1 MPVTVEIPKEKW
13 TGSIRQVT
21 LGATAAQGGTRS
33 KTVTVGGETTLPF
46 LFFEGDIPNPPVVAV
61 EIQDSYPADWSP
73 VLLKAWGDTLQDPAA
88 WARSVVLPAVT
99 VGVTSGSILT
109 RFVRSALLEAAA
121 IGFGLL
127 VVPPIAVE
135 RGRRARLMRAIAAG
149 ALAANVSL
157 YPKMPYDPVKDF
169 APVSNVAF
177 VPFLLI
183 ANPSLPANN
192 LQELVALASAKP
204 GQLMLGYGGNGTA
217 MHLSGELFK
226 LMARI
231 QLVNVPYKGSGPA
244 AVDTVGG
251 QLPLAM
257 VDVAS
262 AIAQVKAGRLKA
274 LAVTTRKRI
283 SAAPDV
289 PTFAE
294 QGLPDY
300 EATGWFGVVM
310 PAGTPAEI
318 VGRMNAELVA
328 ALQRKEIIDRVTAA
342 GAEPSP
348 STPEEFGALIRS
360 EIAKWG
366 EVVKLSGA
374 KVD

>member
-1 MPVTVEIPKEKW
+1 MQFVIRGLCAVIAALWVGAAVAQHNYPTKPIRFVVTFPPG
-13 TGSIRQVT
+13 GSSDLIARA
-21 LGATAAQGGTRS
+21 L
-33 KTVTVGGETTLPF
+33 
-46 LFFEGDIPNPPVVAV
+46 
-61 EIQDSYPADWSP
+61 SP
-73 VLLKAWGDTLQDPAA
+73 VLSDSLHQQVLVENKPGAGGNIGMDLVAKAAPDGYTM
-88 WARSVVLPAVT
+88 
-99 VGVTSGSILT
+99 
-109 RFVRSALLEAAA
+109 
-121 IGFGLL
+121 GL
-127 VVPPIAVE
+127 
-135 RGRRARLMRAIAAG
+135 GAAG

-177 VPFLLI
+177 VPFFLI

-192 LQELVALASAKP
+192 LRELVALASAKP
-204 GQLMLGYGGNGTA
+204 GELMLGYGGNGTA

-226 LMARI
+226 LMAKI

-244 AVDTVGG
+244 TVDTVAG
-251 QLPLAM
+251 QLPLAI

-274 LAVTTRKRI
+274 LAVTTRSRVA
-283 SAAPDV
+283 AAPDV

-294 QGLPDY
+294 SGLPDY

-318 VGRMNAELVA
+318 VGRMNTELVA
-328 ALQRKEIIDRVTAA
+328 ALKRQDIRERVLAA
-342 GAEPSP
+342 GAEASP

-360 EIAKWG
+360 EIVKWG
-366 EVVKLSGA
+366 EVVRASGA
-374 KVD
+374 KAD

>member
-1 MPVTVEIPKEKW
+1 M
-13 TGSIRQVT
+13 SLFIRGICAAIAALW
-21 LGATAAQGGTRS
+21 LGVAAAQQAYPTKPIRMIVTFPPGGSSDLIARA
-33 KTVTVGGETTLPF
+33 L
-46 LFFEGDIPNPPVVAV
+46 A
-61 EIQDSYPADWSP
+61 P
-73 VLLKAWGDTLQDPAA
+73 VLSDRLRQPVLVENRPGAGGNIGMDLVAKAAPDGYTM
-88 WARSVVLPAVT
+88 
-99 VGVTSGSILT
+99 
-109 RFVRSALLEAAA
+109 
-121 IGFGLL
+121 GL
-127 VVPPIAVE
+127 
-135 RGRRARLMRAIAAG
+135 GAAG

-177 VPFLLI
+177 VPFFLI
-183 ANPSLPANN
+183 AHPSLPANN
-192 LQELVALASAKP
+192 LQELVALANAKP

-226 LMARI
+226 LMAKV

-244 AVDTVGG
+244 AVDTVAGT
-251 QLPLAM
+251 LPLAM

-262 AIAQVKAGRLKA
+262 ALAQVKAGRLKA
-274 LAVTTRKRI
+274 LAVTSRTRV

-294 QGLPDY
+294 SGLPDY

-310 PAGTPAEI
+310 PVGTPAAI
-318 VGRMNAELVA
+318 VGRMNSELGA
-328 ALQRKEIIDRVTAA
+328 ALKRGEIRERVLAA

-360 EIAKWG
+360 EIVKWA
-366 EVVKLSGA
+366 EVVKASGA
-374 KVD
+374 KPD

>member
-1 MPVTVEIPKEKW
+1 MKSMIHGLAAAVAALW
-13 TGSIRQVT
+13 
-21 LGATAAQGGTRS
+21 LGLAAAQQNYPTKPIRFIVTFPPGGSADLIARALAPVLS
-33 KTVTVGGETTLPF
+33 ERLRQQVIVENRPGAGGNIGME
-46 LFFEGDIPNPPVVAV
+46 VVAR
-61 EIQDSYPADWSP
+61 
-73 VLLKAWGDTLQDPAA
+73 AA
-88 WARSVVLPAVT
+88 PDGYT
-99 VGVTSGSILT
+99 M
-109 RFVRSALLEAAA
+109 
-121 IGFGLL
+121 GL
-127 VVPPIAVE
+127 
-135 RGRRARLMRAIAAG
+135 GAAG

-204 GQLMLGYGGNGTA
+204 GELMMGYGGNGTA

-226 LMARI
+226 LMAKI

-244 AVDTVGG
+244 AVDTIGG

-262 AIAQVKAGRLKA
+262 AITQVKAGRLKA
-274 LAVTTRKRI
+274 LAVTTAKRI

-294 QGLPDY
+294 AGLPGY

-310 PAGTPAEI
+310 PAGTPTDI

-328 ALQRKEIIDRVTAA
+328 ALKRQEIRERVIAA

-360 EIAKWG
+360 EIVKWAD
-366 EVVKLSGA
+366 VVKASGA
-374 KVD
+374 KLD

>member
-1 MPVTVEIPKEKW
+1 MHSIIRGLVAAGAALWLGLAGAQQNYPTKPIRFIVTFPPGGSSDLIARALVPILADRLGQQVLVENRP
-13 TGSIRQVT
+13 
-21 LGATAAQGGTRS
+21 GAGGNI
-33 KTVTVGGETTLPF
+33 GME
-46 LFFEGDIPNPPVVAV
+46 VVAR
-61 EIQDSYPADWSP
+61 
-73 VLLKAWGDTLQDPAA
+73 AA
-88 WARSVVLPAVT
+88 PDGYT
-99 VGVTSGSILT
+99 M
-109 RFVRSALLEAAA
+109 
-121 IGFGLL
+121 GL
-127 VVPPIAVE
+127 
-135 RGRRARLMRAIAAG
+135 GAAG

-204 GQLMLGYGGNGTA
+204 GELMLGYGGNGTA

-226 LMARI
+226 LMAKV

-244 AVDTVGG
+244 AVDTMGG

-262 AIAQVKAGRLKA
+262 AITQIKAGRLKA
-274 LAVTTRKRI
+274 LAVTTSKRI

-294 QGLPDY
+294 AGLTGY
-300 EATGWFGVVM
+300 EAVGWFGVVM
-310 PAGTPAEI
+310 PAGTPPNI
-318 VGRMNAELVA
+318 IGRMNAELVA
-328 ALQRKEIIDRVTAA
+328 ALTRQEIRERVIAA

-348 STPEEFGALIRS
+348 STPEGFGALIRS
-360 EIAKWG
+360 EIEKWA
-366 EVVKLSGA
+366 EVVKVSGA
-374 KVD
+374 KLD

>member
-1 MPVTVEIPKEKW
+1 MHYIIRGLCAALATLWLAAAVAQQNYPTK
-13 TGSIRQVT
+13 SIRFIVT
-21 LGATAAQGGTRS
+21 FPPGGSSDLIARA
-33 KTVTVGGETTLPF
+33 L
-46 LFFEGDIPNPPVVAV
+46 A
-61 EIQDSYPADWSP
+61 P
-73 VLLKAWGDTLQDPAA
+73 VLSDRLHQQVLVENRPGAGGNIGMDLVAKAAPDGYTM
-88 WARSVVLPAVT
+88 
-99 VGVTSGSILT
+99 
-109 RFVRSALLEAAA
+109 
-121 IGFGLL
+121 GL
-127 VVPPIAVE
+127 
-135 RGRRARLMRAIAAG
+135 GAAG

-177 VPFLLI
+177 VPFFLI

-192 LQELVALASAKP
+192 LQELIALASAKP

-226 LMARI
+226 LMAKV

-244 AVDTVGG
+244 AVDTVAG

-274 LAVTTRKRI
+274 LAVTTKTRI

-310 PAGTPAEI
+310 PAGTSAQI
-318 VGRMNAELVA
+318 VGRMNSELVA
-328 ALQRKEIIDRVTAA
+328 ALKRQDVRDRVLAA

-348 STPEEFGALIRS
+348 STPEEFGALIRA
-360 EIAKWG
+360 EIVKWG
-366 EVVKLSGA
+366 EVVRASGA

>member
-1 MPVTVEIPKEKW
+1 MK
-13 TGSIRQVT
+13 SMIRGLASAAAALW
-21 LGATAAQGGTRS
+21 LGLAAAQQNYPTKPIRFIVTFPPGGSSDLIARA
-33 KTVTVGGETTLPF
+33 L
-46 LFFEGDIPNPPVVAV
+46 A
-61 EIQDSYPADWSP
+61 P
-73 VLLKAWGDTLQDPAA
+73 VLSERLRQQVIVENRPGAGGNIGMDAV
-88 WARSVVLPAVT
+88 ARSAPDGYT
-99 VGVTSGSILT
+99 M
-109 RFVRSALLEAAA
+109 
-121 IGFGLL
+121 GL
-127 VVPPIAVE
+127 
-135 RGRRARLMRAIAAG
+135 GAAG

-204 GQLMLGYGGNGTA
+204 GELMLGYGGNGTA

-226 LMARI
+226 LMAKV

-244 AVDTVGG
+244 AVDTMGG

-262 AIAQVKAGRLKA
+262 AITQVKAGRLKA
-274 LAVTTRKRI
+274 LAVTTAKRI

-294 QGLPDY
+294 AGLPGY
-300 EATGWFGVVM
+300 EAIGWFGVVM
-310 PAGTPAEI
+310 PAGTPPDI

-328 ALQRKEIIDRVTAA
+328 ALKRQEIRERVIAA

-360 EIAKWG
+360 EIVKWA
-366 EVVKLSGA
+366 EVVKASGA
-374 KVD
+374 KLD

>member
-1 MPVTVEIPKEKW
+1 MQPI
-13 TGSIRQVT
+13 IRGLLAVVAALW
-21 LGATAAQGGTRS
+21 LGLAAAQQNYPTKPIRFIVTFPPGGSSDLIARAL
-33 KTVTVGGETTLPF
+33 V
-46 LFFEGDIPNPPVVAV
+46 
-61 EIQDSYPADWSP
+61 P
-73 VLLKAWGDTLQDPAA
+73 VLSERLRQQ
-88 WARSVVLPAVT
+88 VLVENRPGAGGNIGMDAVAK
-99 VGVTSGSILT
+99 
-109 RFVRSALLEAAA
+109 SAPD
-121 IGFGLL
+121 GYTMGL
-127 VVPPIAVE
+127 
-135 RGRRARLMRAIAAG
+135 GAAG

-177 VPFLLI
+177 VPFFLI
-183 ANPSLPANN
+183 ANPSLPVNN

-226 LMARI
+226 LMAKV

-244 AVDTVGG
+244 AVDTMGG

-262 AIAQVKAGRLKA
+262 AITQVKAGRLKA
-274 LAVTTRKRI
+274 LAVTTAKRI
-283 SAAPDV
+283 GVAPDV

-294 QGLPDY
+294 AGLPGY

-310 PAGTPAEI
+310 PAGTPPNI
-318 VGRMNAELVA
+318 IGRMNAELVA
-328 ALQRKEIIDRVTAA
+328 ALKSREIRERVIAA

-360 EIAKWG
+360 EIVKWA
-366 EVVKLSGA
+366 EVVQASGA
-374 KVD
+374 KLD